1 MRREQRSGRVRFSGM
16 EGGPKNRVLR
26 SLAPGT
32 RRAVLDACER
42 VEFDA
47 GTVLAHTG
55 DQTPALHFPE
65 TAVIST
71 LASYRDGSTIEMANV
86 GREGCTGIGLILG
99 DGRQLNT
106 NQVQIGGTALTLAPQ
121 ALEPL
126 RRDYRDF
133 ERVLLSVVQA
143 IFYQVLVSGA
153 CNGAHSA
160 RQRLARWLLTMSD
173 RSDDD
178 TMPLTQEFL
187 SHMLGVRRPT
197 VTQAAAELQREG
209 RIDYARGRIRVLDQD
224 ALREASCECY
234 DLVRSA
240 YDTLLPETGC
250 GD

>member
-1 MRREQRSGRVRFSGM
+1 MRFEQRNGRRRFHRM
-16 EGGPKNRVLR
+16 ETDPKNRVLR
-26 SLAPGT
+26 SLAPET

-42 VEFDA
+42 VELDA

-55 DQTPALHFPE
+55 EQTPALHFPE
-65 TAVIST
+65 TAVVST
-71 LASYRDGSTIEMANV
+71 LASYSDGSTIEMANV

-126 RRDYRDF
+126 RHNHPDL

-173 RSDDD
+173 RSDDE

-187 SHMLGVRRPT
+187 SDMLGVRRPT

-209 RIDYARGRIRVLDQD
+209 RISYARGRIRVLDHG
-224 ALREASCECY
+224 ALCEASCECY
-234 DLVRSA
+234 DLVRAA
-240 YDTLLPETGC
+240 YDTLLPEIDRG
-250 GD
+250 G